1 MAGFREL
8 LAVDFDR
15 NSVETFR
22 QNFPEVPVWM
32 ADIKEITAERIMK
45 SCGIVEKEL
54 DVLDGSPPC
63 QGFSLAGKRK
73 VSDKRNDLFLE
84 FVRILKG
91 IKPKVFVME
100 NVTGLVYGKMRGMFK
115 EIIRTLKDTDY
126 NVKCKMLNAKYYGV
140 PQSRKRLFFIGVRKD
155 IGTVPKFP
163 KPSGKIITVKKA
175 LENLDTSKDKKR
187 IYSGKNFRLVRK
199 IREGKSM
206 SDIHPKG
213 WGYNLIRINRNKP
226 CPTITKTFRQSQTGL
241 LHYSGDRFLTIS
253 ELKRLATFPDDFRFV
268 GTFEEKW
275 ARIGNSVMP
284 RQMFAIAKTIRDE
297 ILGN

>member
-1 MAGFREL
+1 MGARTVISLFSGCGGSSLGYRMAGFREL

-126 NVKCKMLNAKYYGV
+126 NVKCKMLKAKYYGV
-140 PQSRKRLFFIGVRKD
+140 PQSKGYFLLV
-155 IGTVPKFP
+155 
-163 KPSGKIITVKKA
+163 
-175 LENLDTSKDKKR
+175 LERT
-187 IYSGKNFRLVRK
+187 
-199 IREGKSM
+199 
-206 SDIHPKG
+206 
-213 WGYNLIRINRNKP
+213 
-226 CPTITKTFRQSQTGL
+226 
-241 LHYSGDRFLTIS
+241 S
-253 ELKRLATFPDDFRFV
+253 ELCRSFRNLR
-268 GTFEEKW
+268 EK
-275 ARIGNSVMP
+275 
-284 RQMFAIAKTIRDE
+284 
-297 ILGN
+297 

>member
-1 MAGFREL
+1 M
-8 LAVDFDR
+8 
-15 NSVETFR
+15 
-22 QNFPEVPVWM
+22 
-32 ADIKEITAERIMK
+32 
-45 SCGIVEKEL
+45 
-54 DVLDGSPPC
+54 
-63 QGFSLAGKRK
+63 
-73 VSDKRNDLFLE
+73 
-84 FVRILKG
+84 
-91 IKPKVFVME
+91 
-100 NVTGLVYGKMRGMFK
+100 
-115 EIIRTLKDTDY
+115 
-126 NVKCKMLNAKYYGV
+126 
-140 PQSRKRLFFIGVRKD
+140 
-155 IGTVPKFP
+155 PKFP